1 MKTMNRILISLALS
15 LLFFNNIAI
24 ANNYNPTV
32 KVEGNKLYLSLENVS
47 EQTSIRILD
56 AKEFTWIEEKVTVSG
71 QFKKV
76 FDLGTLPIG
85 SYNLIIKSNFKE
97 IVQPLSISSEE
108 LIMDE
113 SKRTEYFQANLLQK
127 RGNLKLSLLNPTNSE
142 VRIIVINMQGRKV
155 FQESI
160 KDQQVIDVN
169 YNLKQLPKGYYTII
183 VDNAHE
189 VLTKRINL

>member
-1 MKTMNRILISLALS
+1 MKTMNHILISLAIS
-15 LLFFNNIAI
+15 LLFFNNNAV

-56 AKEFTWIEEKVTVSG
+56 PKGFTWIEEKVTVSG

-97 IVQPLSISSEE
+97 IVQPLTISSKE

-113 SKRTEYFQANLLQK
+113 NNRAEYFQAKLLQK
-127 RGNLKLSLLNPTNSE
+127 RANVKLSLLNPTNSDIR
-142 VRIIVINMQGRKV
+142 VIVINMQGRKV

-160 KDQQVIDVN
+160 KDQRIIDIN
-169 YNLKQLPKGYYTII
+169 YNLKQLPKGKYTIL

-189 VLTKRINL
+189 VFTKIINL